1 MKFVCTLTKSKI
13 GRPSV
18 VDPTFKKL
26 DQDPFLMSKKSF
38 FFCSTLHL
46 SVLSTWKYDETSLKK
61 RNVLFSVYIE
71 DGFQKN
77 QNTSPLPGS
86 ATLFPIETFSIPK
99 TFRTV

>member
-77 QNTSPLPGS
+77 QNTCPLP
-86 ATLFPIETFSIPK
+86 ATLFPIETFSIPI
-99 TFRTV
+99 TFPTV